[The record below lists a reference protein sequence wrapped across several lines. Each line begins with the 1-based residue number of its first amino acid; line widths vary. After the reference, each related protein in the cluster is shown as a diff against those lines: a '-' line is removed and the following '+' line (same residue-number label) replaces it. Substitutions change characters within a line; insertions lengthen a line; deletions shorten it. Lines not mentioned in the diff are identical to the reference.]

1 MRKVRYLDNA
11 FWEDNEKTQLK
22 CIRMTTLD
30 SGDERKDILSVSKFN
45 KDGSENQEF
54 KEIVN
59 FLSLEAIDRSHKERV
74 ERKAKEAEEERI
86 VEEQKADGK
95 RLEKLFGLKLKAFE
109 LESVKNT
116 ENRKL
121 RTRLRRAQ
129 NEIEVNAIVAL
140 IIGEEM
146 GLLGND

>member
-1 MRKVRYLDNA
+1 MKKVRYLDNA

-45 KDGSENQEF
+45 KDGTENPEF
-54 KEIVN
+54 IEIIN

-74 ERKAKEAEEERI
+74 ERKAREAEEEKI

-129 NEIEVNAIVAL
+129 NEIEVNAVVAL

-146 GLLGND
+146 GLLRND

>member
-45 KDGSENQEF
+45 KDGTENPEF
-54 KEIVN
+54 IEIIN

-74 ERKAKEAEEERI
+74 ERKAREAEEEKI
-86 VEEQKADGK
+86 IEEQKADGK

-129 NEIEVNAIVAL
+129 NEIEVNAVVAL

-146 GLLGND
+146 GLLRND

>member
-1 MRKVRYLDNA
+1 MKKVRYLDNA

-45 KDGSENQEF
+45 KDGTENPEF
-54 KEIVN
+54 IEIIN
-59 FLSLEAIDRSHKERV
+59 FLSLEAIDLSHKERV
-74 ERKAKEAEEERI
+74 ERKAREAEEEKI

-129 NEIEVNAIVAL
+129 NEIEVNAVVAL

-146 GLLGND
+146 GLLRND